1 MKVLILGSGIIGT
14 TSAYY
19 LAKQGHDVTV
29 IDRQNSVAL
38 ETSHANAGQL
48 SYSFSSPWAA
58 PGLPLSLIKWMFSKY
73 PPLIVNPNLNSET
86 VKFLYQM
93 LKNCNSKSYEI
104 NKSRMVRVSNFSK
117 KCLLELEKDED
128 IFYEQRKQGSLL
140 LFKSAKQIENIKKD
154 LSLLEKLNIQY
165 ELLDLNGCIQAEPGL
180 HHVKSEFTSGL
191 RFANDCTGNCYLFT
205 NQLYKKCLEMGVK
218 FEFNTQIEDIQI
230 EKERISSIKTNRG
243 EFDSDSYV
251 VALGSYS
258 SKILSKVGINIP
270 VYPVKGYSIT
280 LPVLNNEDAPQSTII
295 DDTFKIGITRL
306 GNNIRVAGTAHI
318 TGYNLELREKSLSL
332 LKYGLNR
339 LFPYATEECDDMKFW
354 AGLRPNT
361 PDGPPIIGSTPYSN
375 LYLNTGHGTL
385 GWTMSLGS
393 GKLLADII
401 SGIEPEISS
410 EGIDMSR
417 FNYANKTLLNYG

>member
-1 MKVLILGSGIIGT
+1 MRVLILGSGIIGT

-58 PGLPLSLIKWMFSKY
+58 PGLPLSLIKWMFSKH

-117 KCLLELEKDED
+117 KCLLELEKDLD

-258 SKILSKVGINIP
+258 SKILSKIGINIP

-401 SGIEPEISS
+401 SGIEPEISL

>member
-1 MKVLILGSGIIGT
+1 MRVLILGSGIIGT

-58 PGLPLSLIKWMFSKY
+58 PGLPLSLIKWMFSKH

-104 NKSRMVRVSNFSK
+104 NKSRMVRMSNFSK

-258 SKILSKVGINIP
+258 SKILSKIGINIP
-270 VYPVKGYSIT
+270 VCPVKGYSIT

>member
-1 MKVLILGSGIIGT
+1 MRVLILGSGIIGT

-58 PGLPLSLIKWMFSKY
+58 PGLPLSLIKWMFSKH

-104 NKSRMVRVSNFSK
+104 NKSRMVRMSNFSK

-258 SKILSKVGINIP
+258 SKILTKVGINIP
-270 VYPVKGYSIT
+270 VHPVKGYSIT

-306 GNNIRVAGTAHI
+306 GNNIRVAGTAHL

-332 LKYGLNR
+332 LKHGLNR
-339 LFPYATEECDDMKFW
+339 LFPYATGECDDMKFW

-401 SGIEPEISS
+401 SGIEPEISL